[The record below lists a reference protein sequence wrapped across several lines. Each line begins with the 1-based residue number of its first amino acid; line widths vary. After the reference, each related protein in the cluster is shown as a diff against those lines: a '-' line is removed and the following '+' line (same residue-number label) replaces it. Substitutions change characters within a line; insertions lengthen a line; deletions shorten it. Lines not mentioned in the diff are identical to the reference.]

1 VTTRSPAG
9 ARTPFRVG
17 KVRDVHGVGEDGLLM
32 VTSNRI
38 SAYDVVMPTEIPDKG
53 AVLTGLSVFWFE
65 RTRDVVAN
73 HLIDGRP
80 GLAFMGRDEAGR
92 AMLVRRLEML
102 PVECVVRGYL
112 AGSGWRDYVASGA
125 VSGHRLPAGLRQAER
140 LAEPIFTPATK
151 AQEGHDENIT
161 RAEAAE
167 AVGAGTLAELERIS
181 IALYERGA
189 ERCAAAGIILADTKF
204 EFGRDRGGRLTL
216 ADEVL
221 TPDSSRMWPASR
233 YAPGQSPP
241 SFDKQYLRDWL
252 DATGWDHSPPAPELP
267 SEVVE
272 GTRARYLEAYER
284 IAGRPLAAW
293 MRESGP

>member
-1 VTTRSPAG
+1 VTTGSPAG
-9 ARTPFRVG
+9 ARAPFRVG
-17 KVRDVHGVGEDGLLM
+17 KVRDVHSVGEDELLM

-80 GLAFMGRDEAGR
+80 GPAHRGRDEAGR

-167 AVGAGTLAELERIS
+167 VVGAGTLAELERIS

-204 EFGRDRGGRLTL
+204 EFGRDRDGRLTL

-252 DATGWDHSPPAPELP
+252 DASGWDHSPPAPELP
-267 SEVVE
+267 AEVVE
-272 GTRARYLEAYER
+272 GTRARYLEAYGR
-284 IAGRPLAAW
+284 ITGRPLAAW
-293 MRESGP
+293 MQESGP